1 MLSLI
6 DYDINEINELL
17 NYIYESPTSFHVVKN
32 AITLLKKF
40 KFKELRE
47 SDKWNLEKY
56 GKYFIVKNNSALI
69 AFTVGTGSP
78 KNDGFKI
85 IGAHTD
91 SPGFKI
97 KPNSDIKVENSYIKL
112 NTEVYGG
119 PILNTWMDRPLSI
132 AGRVVLKSENILSP
146 DIKLI
151 NIRRPLLI
159 IPNLAIHMN
168 RDVNLGIKL
177 NRQIHTLPLLALAD
191 EKFKDTNYLTKIISD
206 ELSISQDDILDFDL
220 FLYEFEKGTT
230 LGAGNEFI
238 SSGRL
243 DDLSMVYSGIKALC
257 SSTVK
262 SNTNVMV
269 CFDNEEV
276 GSTTKQGANSPMLLS
291 TLERINFNLGGG
303 MDEFYRA
310 ISKSFMISCDLGHAL
325 HPNYPEKSD
334 PVNRPVINK
343 GPIIKMA
350 ASQSYSTDAVS
361 SAIYKNIC
369 SKAKIPFQIFVNRSD
384 ERGGSTIGPI
394 SSSHINLNTVDMGL
408 AILSMHSIRELA
420 GVKDYIYAMKSFK
433 EFYNL

>member
-1 MLSLI
+1 M